1 VQRKLVWRLVNKV
14 RKNKYLVV
22 DSASYFVDDAEYVLV
37 AYGSTARSAYALV
50 KELRSKGVKIGL
62 FRPKSLWPIDDDA
75 LIKAC
80 SKAKKVFV
88 VENNVGVYVNEVCR
102 FLKNK
107 DVISISVI
115 DLDIPSP
122 EDILNVMRE
131 WL

>member
-1 VQRKLVWRLVNKV
+1 
-14 RKNKYLVV
+14 
-22 DSASYFVDDAEYVLV
+22 
-37 AYGSTARSAYALV
+37 V